1 MKDKR
6 FVASAYATEKQFTI
20 PYDMRGYGKTEN
32 EAIKQLKEKT
42 KGFWHVGTVAVR
54 TIAYWLTFYIVG
66 VAHKANS

>member
-54 TIAYWLTFYIVG
+54 TIAY
-66 VAHKANS
+66 